1 MTNAGLS
8 LPCHKIS
15 CTGSMKS
22 LLYGV
27 CSKALPLSPADLGL
41 LSAHL
46 ARMGFALWFLA
57 SHPPAQFPC
66 HHIFSSPCCMT
77 YSITS
82 SSLAPI
88 IFSSRFLGP
97 QRPVP
102 ANLPFTFHTS
112 FSPQALAVQHPLPWF
127 AGRFKPSCSL
137 QLRAAVQQGEAMC
150 HCPLCAVFGINR
162 KVLPPICKTW

>member
-102 ANLPFTFHTS
+102 ANLPFTFHIP
-112 FSPQALAVQHPLPWF
+112 FSPRPWLSNIPCPGLQGGSSPAV
-127 AGRFKPSCSL
+127 PSS
-137 QLRAAVQQGEAMC
+137 
-150 HCPLCAVFGINR
+150 
-162 KVLPPICKTW
+162 